1 MFFYPQQ
8 RFQNWCFPVAF
19 CLTVFFLSD
28 SNQCVAQAIETNN
41 DITAQLA
48 ADASLDAIA
57 EHLLIARKNAG
68 VTRALAIHFPKIKR
82 ARAYEIQMALLAKM
96 EAQGERLVGWKMG
109 GTKISEPGTGLDP
122 VFGFMLASDEIKSGS
137 KLKSNQFAA
146 STPIVEAEV
155 CFWLKRDL
163 PGAKISREQLKSAI
177 GGVGG
182 ASELISV
189 RLRDAQGG
197 IKAGVDLGIADGLS
211 HGGFILPEKQFQ
223 LDEVDFATEIGRVII
238 NGEEKATG
246 GAKQMMNGKPLEA
259 VLALANL
266 LPKHGRH
273 LRAGDIVIIGSML
286 ESPPATSG
294 DQVEIDFS
302 SFGTLKFSLE

>member
-1 MFFYPQQ
+1 MFSSP
-8 RFQNWCFPVAF
+8 RLRSKNRRVLLTF
-19 CLTVFFLSD
+19 CLTSIFSIG
-28 SNQCVAQAIETNN
+28 SNQSVTQADETEN
-41 DITAQLA
+41 DITEQLA

-57 EHLLIARKNAG
+57 DHLLLARKNAS
-68 VTRALAIHFPKIKR
+68 VTRALAIHFPNIKR

-109 GTKISEPGTGLDP
+109 GTKIAEPGTGLDP

-137 KLKSNQFAA
+137 KLKSKRFATA
-146 STPIVEAEV
+146 TPIVEAEV

-163 PGAKISREQLKSAI
+163 PGPKISREQLASVI

-211 HGGFILPEKQFQ
+211 HGGFILPAKQFP
-223 LDEVDFATEIGRVII
+223 LDEVDFTTEVGRVII
-238 NGEEKATG
+238 NGEER
-246 GAKQMMNGKPLEA
+246 AKGEAKLMMNGKPLDA
-259 VLALANL
+259 VLALANE

-286 ESPPATSG
+286 ESPPATTG
-294 DQVEIDFS
+294 DQVEIKFS
-302 SFGTLKFSLE
+302 SFGTLEFSLD